1 MMYVEKTDCPLCG
14 ASTADRDALR
24 VHLMCR
30 HRKSELTDVTLA
42 LMGETP
48 IRA

>member
-1 MMYVEKTDCPLCG
+1 MRYTEGPDCPLCG
-14 ASTADRDALR
+14 ASVDDRDSLR

-42 LMGETP
+42 LMGEAP
-48 IRA
+48 VRA